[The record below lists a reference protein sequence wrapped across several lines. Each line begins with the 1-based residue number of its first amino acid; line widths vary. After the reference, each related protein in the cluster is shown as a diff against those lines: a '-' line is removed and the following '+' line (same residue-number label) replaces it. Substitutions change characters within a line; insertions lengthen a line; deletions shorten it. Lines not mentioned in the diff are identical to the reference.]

1 MDSKTITIEG
11 TAEERKQ
18 IPLYR
23 GLMCYFP
30 NALVE
35 VAKQSYKGNIQH
47 HPEDEIWWD
56 MSKSKDELDA
66 LLRHML
72 EGEWGAVAWRALAH
86 LERSCIANK
95 DHNRKV
101 QHE

>member
-1 MDSKTITIEG
+1 
-11 TAEERKQ
+11 
-18 IPLYR
+18 
-23 GLMCYFP
+23 MCYFP
-30 NALVE
+30 HALVE

-66 LLRHML
+66 MLRHML
-72 EGEWGAVAWRALAH
+72 EGELAAVAWRALAH

-95 DHNRKV
+95 DHSRKV